1 MQKLSLMNVNIFLQ
15 ALLKKRVTIKATT
28 LRSRSDD
35 YKTEL
40 VNNFRRDCL
49 PHFKVENDILL

>member
-1 MQKLSLMNVNIFLQ
+1 MNVNIFLQ